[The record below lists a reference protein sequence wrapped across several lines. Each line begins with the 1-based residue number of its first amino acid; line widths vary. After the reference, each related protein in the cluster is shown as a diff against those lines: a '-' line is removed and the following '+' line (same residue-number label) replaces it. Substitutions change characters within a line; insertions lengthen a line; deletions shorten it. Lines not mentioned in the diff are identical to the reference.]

1 MPIPDY
7 AALMLPMLRR
17 AAKAQNGIAA
27 REITQALA
35 AEIGLSPIEA
45 AQKLPSGDTRLFDV
59 RVQWARSYLEESGL
73 LDAGDGNIRITLAG
87 LDFLRRSDA
96 PGVPE
101 GQVSHIERIGEH
113 HGLHRQELAV
123 ELLRRVHGMSPAFFE
138 QLIVDLLLAM
148 GYGSTRAGIAK
159 RLGRSGDGG
168 IDGEIM
174 RDELGL
180 DRIYVQA
187 KRYAP
192 GSFVPIS
199 EVRDFA
205 GALDSRRAEAGVFVT
220 TADFPDTARDFVEKV
235 RTRIALV
242 DGAELARLMLRHGIG
257 VRLVRSYAVHH
268 LDGDYFRE

>member
-1 MPIPDY
+1 MSIPDY
-7 AALMLPMLRR
+7 AALMLPLLRR
-17 AAKAQNGIAA
+17 AAKAQNGVPVL
-27 REITQALA
+27 EITQALA

-45 AQKLPSGDTRLFDV
+45 AQRLPSGETSLFDM
-59 RVQWARSYLEESGL
+59 RVQWAPSYLESSGL
-73 LDAGDGNIRITLAG
+73 LEAGDGNIRITLPG
-87 LDFLRRSDA
+87 LDFLKRSDE
-96 PGVPE
+96 PGEPE
-101 GQVSHIERIGEH
+101 GQVSHMERIAEH
-113 HGLHRQELAV
+113 HGLHRQEMAA
-123 ELLRRVHGMSPAFFE
+123 ELLRRVHGMSPEFFE
-138 QLIVDLLLAM
+138 QLIIDVLLAM
-148 GYGSTRAGIAK
+148 GYGSTRAGIAQ
-159 RLGRSGDGG
+159 RLGRPGDGG

-192 GSFVPIS
+192 GSFVPVS

-205 GALDSRRAEAGVFVT
+205 GALDSRRADAGVFVT
-220 TADFPDTARDFVEKV
+220 TAEFPVSARDFVEKV

>member
-17 AAKAQNGIAA
+17 AAKAPNGVPA

-45 AQKLPSGDTRLFDV
+45 AQKLPSGETTLFDL
-59 RVQWARSYLEESGL
+59 RVQWARAYLEESGL
-73 LDAGDGNIRITLAG
+73 LDSGDGSIRITLAG
-87 LDFLRRSDA
+87 RDFLRRSDA
-96 PGVPE
+96 PEVE
-101 GQVSHIERIGEH
+101 MGQFSHMERIAEH
-113 HGLHRQELAV
+113 HGLHRRELAA
-123 ELLRRVHGMSPAFFE
+123 ELLQRVHGMSPEFFE
-138 QLIVDLLLAM
+138 QLIIDLLLAM
-148 GYGSTRAGIAK
+148 GYGSTRAGIAQ

-192 GSFVPIS
+192 GSFVPVS
-199 EVRDFA
+199 DVRDFA

-220 TADFPDTARDFVEKV
+220 TAEFPDTARVFVEKV

>member
-1 MPIPDY
+1 MSIPDY

-17 AAKAQNGIAA
+17 AAKAQNGVPA

-45 AQKLPSGDTRLFDV
+45 AQKLPSGETSLFDL
-59 RVQWARSYLEESGL
+59 RVQWARTYLENSGL
-73 LDAGDGNIRITLAG
+73 LDSDDGNIRITLAG
-87 LDFLRRSDA
+87 LDFLSRSDE
-96 PGVPE
+96 PGSKD
-101 GQVSHIERIGEH
+101 GQVSHFERMAEH
-113 HGLHRQELAV
+113 HGLHRQELAA
-123 ELLRRVHGMSPAFFE
+123 ELLRRVLGMSPDFFE
-138 QLIVDLLLAM
+138 QLIIDLLLAM
-148 GYGSTRAGIAK
+148 GYGSTRAGIAQ

-192 GSFVPIS
+192 GSFVPVS

-220 TADFPDTARDFVEKV
+220 TAEFPETAREFVEKV
-235 RTRIALV
+235 RSRIALV